1 MSEVCIVVAYCIAA
15 WARAY
20 IRSAPT
26 GTLNGRKTHGGT
38 VTKQTGP
45 KTKTADSKPARKGH
59 LPQELLIMSR
69 KNASRPGQSLTLS
82 CLLSLF
88 LFHTL
93 FDISGIETQTR
104 SPFLRQFLRKPGQP
118 NTGWTEVTGHS
129 HFSFFQYLVPKAI
142 NNNQRRAAT
151 KRPTPSYSISHL
163 LAVGIPSVH
172 SHLR

>member
-1 MSEVCIVVAYCIAA
+1 MVAYCIAA

-59 LPQELLIMSR
+59 LPQELLMMSR

-82 CLLSLF
+82 RLFVTFSFLLTVRYLRNRNTN
-88 LFHTL
+88 TL
-93 FDISGIETQTR
+93 SVSAPIPPQTR
-104 SPFLRQFLRKPGQP
+104 PTKHGLDRGDWPQSFLLLPI
-118 NTGWTEVTGHS
+118 
-129 HFSFFQYLVPKAI
+129 LVPKAI

-151 KRPTPSYSISHL
+151 KRPTPSYTIRNL